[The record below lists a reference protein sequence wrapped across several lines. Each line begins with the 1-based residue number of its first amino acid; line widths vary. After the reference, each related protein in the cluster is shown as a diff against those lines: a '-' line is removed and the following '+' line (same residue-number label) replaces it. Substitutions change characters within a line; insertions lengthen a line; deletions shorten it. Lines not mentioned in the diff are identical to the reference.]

1 MASQELAKF
10 EALLQ
15 KTAAINRFRTLF
27 DRSRLLTRARNTG
40 VTDGE
45 LMTVCAYLTGRE
57 YVLLLLLTT
66 DSHLSMRY
74 AGSVAT
80 KEACARLGCITS
92 KTFDR
97 VHGVVSNLL
106 QKTTVSQVSSVPTI
120 YSLGQKYGF
129 TSDELQIASTVES
142 MLKQQIGKDL
152 NDERIVCGVL
162 AVVCQMFGYV
172 SSYYV
177 LSREQP
183 R

>member
-15 KTAAINRFRTLF
+15 KPAAIHRFRTLF
-27 DRSRLLTRARNTG
+27 DRSRLLTRSRNTG

-57 YVLLLLLTT
+57 YVHSYILRT
-66 DSHLSMRY
+66 DSHLSTRY

-106 QKTTVSQVSSVPTI
+106 QKTTIPQVSRIPTI

-129 TSDELQIASTVES
+129 TGDELQITFTVES
-142 MLKQQIGKDL
+142 MLKQQIGSDL
-152 NDERIVCGVL
+152 KDERTVCGVFA
-162 AVVCQMFGYV
+162 AVCKMFDYV
-172 SSYYV
+172 SFYCV
-177 LSREQP
+177 PTR
-183 R
+183 